1 MRYEYFARLTN
12 APNKRY
18 ARTLQPLSGMVKWGW
33 IMRQVF
39 FTFALAAS
47 GGWFGAIAANA
58 QHDTIIRGGLIYDG
72 SGSPPYRGDVS
83 MDADRITYVGK
94 HAPGH
99 GRTEVKAHGKA
110 VAPGFI
116 NMLAH
121 PEESLLAD
129 GRALSDL
136 RQGVTLEVMG
146 EDSMGPLTPKMQQL
160 AVQRQSDIH
169 YAVDWT
175 TLGEYLS
182 KLEKR
187 GIAPNVASFV
197 GAGTVRANL
206 LDEADVQP
214 TDEQLGAMR
223 KLVRQAMEEGAL
235 GVTTALI
242 YSPNQYAKTPELIA
256 LAQESARCGGMYIAH
271 MRSEGDRILEAVQET
286 IDIAKASGAPAEIY
300 HLKVSGQP
308 NWAKLDSVIARIE
321 AARSAGTR
329 ITADMYTYT
338 AGATGLDAAM
348 PPWVQDGGLEAWIGR
363 LKDPATRAR
372 VIADMRE
379 PNPSWENLMLRAGPD
394 GTLLL
399 GFKNPALRPLIGKTL
414 AQIANERGVSPQ
426 DAAIDLVIDNGARV
440 EVAYFLMSE
449 DNIRRQI
456 ALPWVSFGSDE
467 AAPAPEGVFL
477 LENNHPRAYG
487 NFARLLAKYVRDEQ
501 VIGLPEAIR
510 KLTWFPASTLSLKD
524 RGRLKRGYFADIAI
538 FDPATV
544 QDRATYERP
553 HQLATGVEDVWVNGV
568 QALKDGVATGA
579 ASGRFVHGRAWT
591 GAPEGGCR
599 SSSHDWTWSK

>member
-1 MRYEYFARLTN
+1 MRA
-12 APNKRY
+12 
-18 ARTLQPLSGMVKWGW
+18 
-33 IMRQVF
+33 VF
-39 FTFALAAS
+39 FTVALCAC
-47 GGWFGAIAANA
+47 GGGFGAVAAE
-58 QHDTIIRGGLIYDG
+58 HDTIIRDGLIYDG
-72 SGSPPYRGDVS
+72 SGSAPYRGDVS
-83 MDADRITYVGK
+83 IDADRITYVGK
-94 HAPGH
+94 HAPGR
-99 GRTEVKAHGKA
+99 GRTEVSARGKA

-136 RQGVTLEVMG
+136 RQGVTLEVLG
-146 EDSMGPLTPKMQQL
+146 EDSMGPLSPKMKKL
-160 AVQRQSDIH
+160 MVERQSTIH
-169 YAVDWT
+169 YEVDWT

-182 KLEKR
+182 RLEKH

-197 GAGTVRANL
+197 GAGTVRTNL

-214 TDEQLGAMR
+214 SDEQLEQMR
-223 KLVRQAMEEGAL
+223 HLVRQAMEEGAL

-256 LAQESARCGGMYIAH
+256 LAQESARCGGIYIAH
-271 MRSEGDRILEAVQET
+271 MRSEGDRILEAVDET
-286 IDIAKASGAPAEIY
+286 VGIAKASGAPAEIY
-300 HLKVSGQP
+300 HLKVAGQR
-308 NWAKLDSVIARIE
+308 NWGKLDAVIARIE
-321 AARSAGTR
+321 AARAAGTR

-348 PPWVQDGGLEAWIGR
+348 PPWVQDGGLEAWISR
-363 LKDPATRAR
+363 LKDPALRTR
-372 VIADMRE
+372 VIADMRD

-394 GTLLL
+394 GTLMLA
-399 GFKNPALRPLIGKTL
+399 FKNPALRPLIGKTL
-414 AQIANERGVSPQ
+414 AQIASERGVSPQ

-467 AAPAPEGVFL
+467 SAPAPEGVFL

-487 NFARLLAKYVRDEQ
+487 NFARLLARYVRDEH
-501 VIGLPEAIR
+501 VISLAEAIR
-510 KLTWFPASTLSLKD
+510 KLTSLPASTLSLAD
-524 RGRLKRGYFADIAI
+524 RGSLRRGYFADVVI

-544 QDRATYERP
+544 QDHATYEKP
-553 HQLATGVEDVWVNGV
+553 HQLATGIDQVWVNGV

-579 ASGRFVHGRAWT
+579 ASGRFVHGRAFT
-591 GAPEGGCR
+591 GAAGGGCR
-599 SSSHDWTWSK
+599 SSSHDWTWTH